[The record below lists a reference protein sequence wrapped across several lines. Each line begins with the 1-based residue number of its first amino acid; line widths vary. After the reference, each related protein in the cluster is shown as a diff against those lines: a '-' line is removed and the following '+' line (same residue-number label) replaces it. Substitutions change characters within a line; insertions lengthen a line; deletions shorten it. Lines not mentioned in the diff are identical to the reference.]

1 MRAGGNSGDNH
12 AIMAISYEIKK
23 TDTQGQD
30 ISVMEI
36 MFMQIIN
43 SLPLIPSPKHCEIQP
58 DRGGT
63 EVRTRSNKY
72 KTAKCSNPRIFYPP
86 LTQSFMLYPGF
97 EKKYLQFM

>member
-1 MRAGGNSGDNH
+1 MRAGGNSRDNH

-43 SLPLIPSPKHCEIQP
+43 SLPLIPSQKHCENMW
-58 DRGGT
+58 GL
-63 EVRTRSNKY
+63 S
-72 KTAKCSNPRIFYPP
+72 
-86 LTQSFMLYPGF
+86 
-97 EKKYLQFM
+97 